1 MVNKINIGAFIVLA
15 FITFYIFGYKGKESG
30 DQNSGSSKLHV
41 AVFKGDGAGAT
52 SVVETL
58 EALRIDTGIEA
69 EALTAKEIQNG
80 KLNEFDALIIPGG
93 SGSKQLLN
101 LGESGKAIV
110 RDFVENQGKGIIGI
124 CAGAYMLSSTP
135 GYPNLKLASSIHI
148 DRAHYNRGRGLVEFE
163 LTDKGIDIFPELK
176 GQRLFAQYY
185 DGPVLVQSDSIE
197 GSYQELGKYVTD
209 IHPDDFAPEGI
220 TPGKTFLL
228 NQKKGN
234 GKVFLTAGHPESTP
248 GMRWMVP
255 RMARW
260 VCGSELVSYNK
271 KWVRPE
277 INDKAI
283 IFDKALKKEEKK
295 NFWLLFDENS
305 DEQVKAMKT
314 LHSYRSR
321 PAVRWN
327 LGLLRSIHPE
337 TRMLAAKLLM
347 ETEYS
352 DAIGDLQQALEIE
365 KDPNVK
371 KTLQESIDFL
381 NNKD

>member
-1 MVNKINIGAFIVLA
+1 MKVYYLVIFMMFSLFACQNVENKKVEKQVDVI
-15 FITFYIFGYKGKESG
+15 
-30 DQNSGSSKLHV
+30 DSKLNV
-41 AVFKGDGAGAT
+41 AVFKGNGAGAT

-58 EALRIDTGIEA
+58 EALRIDTGINA
-69 EALTAKEIQNG
+69 MVLTAKEIQNG
-80 KLNEFDALIIPGG
+80 SLDNFDALIIPGG

-101 LGESGKAIV
+101 LGESGQEKV

-135 GYPNLKLASSIHI
+135 GYPNLKLSSSIHI

-163 LTDKGIDIFPELK
+163 LNDEGFGIFPELK
-176 GQRLFAQYY
+176 NHKLFVQYY
-185 DGPVLVQSDSIE
+185 DGPVLVQSDSID
-197 GSYQELGKYVTD
+197 GNYIELGIYVTD
-209 IHPDDFAPEGI
+209 IHPDNFAPEGI

-228 NQKKGN
+228 NQNKGK
-234 GKVFLTAGHPESTP
+234 GQIFLIAGHPESTP

-260 VCGSELVSYNK
+260 VSGRELVSYSQ
-271 KWVRPE
+271 KWVKPE

-295 NFWLLFDENS
+295 NFWILFDEDS
-305 DEQVKAMKT
+305 EKQIKAMKT

-327 LGLLRSIHPE
+327 IGLLRSVHPK
-337 TRMLAAKLLM
+337 TRAVAAKLLM
-347 ETEYS
+347 ETGYS
-352 DAIGDLQQALEIE
+352 DAIGDLEQALKLEE
-365 KDPNVK
+365 DADTK
-371 KTLQESIDFL
+371 KIIKEAFEFL
-381 NNKD
+381 SNK